1 MRKTLSLAAVLMFA
15 LTHTVSAQQ
24 FSQSPTAG
32 EIRADNCM
40 VRYINKVNIPAKAEG
55 ILMELKV
62 DEGNTVS
69 KGDIVAVIDNTAA
82 TLAIELKKA
91 EYKET
96 MINADNDVNL
106 RDAVNSEQLA
116 SAEAKAFEELRREGA
131 IPRWELE
138 KKKLEAKR
146 MKLRI
151 ELAEMQNKIDNVKM
165 IAKRSELEIAEFEL
179 TRREI
184 SAPSTGFIES
194 RIAQLG
200 EWVQPGSPLATLIQM
215 DKLRIE
221 GDIDGLR
228 YRDQARQGTPVEVV
242 IYAGS
247 EDGMRINGKL
257 GYVSMEMDLNNK
269 HRVWVEIDNKK
280 VGDNWLFKP
289 GMRAE
294 IIIRKAGQVF

>member
-1 MRKTLSLAAVLMFA
+1 MRKSLSLAVVLMLA
-15 LTHTVSAQQ
+15 LSHAVSAQEA
-24 FSQSPTAG
+24 FQSPAAG

-40 VRYINKVNIPAKAEG
+40 VRYISKVNIPAKAEG
-55 ILMELKV
+55 ILMDIKV

-69 KGDIVAVIDNTAA
+69 KGDIVAVIDNTASA
-82 TLAIELKKA
+82 LAIQLKKA
-91 EYKET
+91 EYKEA
-96 MINADNDVNL
+96 MITADNDVNL
-106 RDAVNSEQLA
+106 RDAANSEQLA
-116 SAEAKAFEELRREGA
+116 SAEAEAFADLRREGA

-138 KKKLEAKR
+138 KKVLEAKR

-179 TRREI
+179 SRREI
-184 SAPSTGFIES
+184 TAPSTGFVES

-200 EWVQPGSPLATLIQM
+200 EWVQPGSPLVTLIQM

-228 YRDQARQGTPVEVV
+228 YRDQARQGTPVEIV
-242 IYAGS
+242 IYTGAK
-247 EDGMRINGKL
+247 DDMRINGKL

-294 IIIRKAGQVF
+294 IIIRKANEVF